1 MTNTHHKL
9 TKNQIVACEKMM
21 SNSIKGVLS
30 EEDYQEDKTIK
41 EASNLILHQVNQLT
55 DLTSMLNAELE
66 EQINEVLRDIE
77 ETSLRLVHNLIA
89 ILKNSLNIKVIQ
101 SDQFIRDDSTILTTS
116 RGKRSTKHKI
126 DESLINQMVDE
137 IRMPIITNRN
147 EMIEQSI

>member
-1 MTNTHHKL
+1 M
-9 TKNQIVACEKMM
+9 I
-21 SNSIKGVLS
+21 
-30 EEDYQEDKTIK
+30 D
-41 EASNLILHQVNQLT
+41 
-55 DLTSMLNAELE
+55 
-66 EQINEVLRDIE
+66 
-77 ETSLRLVHNLIA
+77 

-147 EMIEQSI
+147 EMIEQSMGILLQISEKIRGNILTVTDYKTKKKQKKI